1 MDRGDAVGM
10 VEAQKQYSIIRDKV
24 DIITKMIIKPGV
36 AIRMAIIRMLW
47 LAGTCG
53 NGKYIMKFLK
63 VK

>member
-10 VEAQKQYSIIRDKV
+10 VEAQKQYLVIRDKM

-36 AIRMAIIRMLW
+36 AIRIRMLW
-47 LAGTCG
+47 LAGISS
-53 NGKYIMKFLK
+53 NGEYIMEFLK

>member
-47 LAGTCG
+47 LAGICG